1 MYTKPE
7 DEFFHRR
14 AAWSFTFDTP
24 AKGGA
29 TDDLQPMRLV
39 MAVHTAAGDP
49 AAHKAST
56 DWCLSVSLAD
66 TSARDREEIVL
77 EARQIH
83 ASGCTDWPC
92 WCSEGGLA
100 CQGLDTAVR
109 PPVPT
114 PGKCMWFAGSR
125 RPQGAG

>member
-39 MAVHTAAGDP
+39 MAVTPQQVTPRRIKHQLIGVCPCRWLILQHETVKRLFRSQTNSCVRL
-49 AAHKAST
+49 HR
-56 DWCLSVSLAD
+56 LA
-66 TSARDREEIVL
+66 VL
-77 EARQIH
+77 VQ
-83 ASGCTDWPC
+83 
-92 WCSEGGLA
+92 
-100 CQGLDTAVR
+100 
-109 PPVPT
+109 
-114 PGKCMWFAGSR
+114 
-125 RPQGAG
+125 